1 MAKPKYR
8 EGRAQQRPGQALIQQ
23 LRSLESSANVSKVL
37 TTLRRKGSLLHPEDV
52 RVAILCL
59 GDEGFWQEGLQL
71 LHAKLRAPYTRTPR
85 MYSAAA
91 TILDDQWA
99 LVFQLLKDAR
109 QEGALDVQVLNSAMA
124 TLNKANLPEK
134 R

>member
-1 MAKPKYR
+1 
-8 EGRAQQRPGQALIQQ
+8 
-23 LRSLESSANVSKVL
+23 
-37 TTLRRKGSLLHPEDV
+37 
-52 RVAILCL
+52 
-59 GDEGFWQEGLQL
+59 
-71 LHAKLRAPYTRTPR
+71 